1 MTSCKPVTS
10 SKKRSKEVIKRS
22 RYGRQRGRNKKELKE
37 ERKSM
42 PDLNLCP
49 MCSPNLCEAEVW

>member
-1 MTSCKPVTS
+1 VTSCKPGTS

-22 RYGRQRGRNKKELKE
+22 RYGRQRGRNQKEFKE

-42 PDLNLCP
+42 PDLNL
-49 MCSPNLCEAEVW
+49 